1 MRISDWSSDVCS
13 SDLVV
18 REIGAIKGKAAV
30 FRFFGNSLDIVGL
43 ALRAPV
49 IGHGADFV
57 VGNKRAVNPGNLFPT
72 RHIKHVALA
81 QKLFR
86 ALFTQ
91 DGATVDFLRNIDA
104 DTRWPVGLDVAGSWE
119 ELRVGTQCVRS
130 CRSLWL
136 RYHKKNKK
144 HLIHST

>member
-13 SDLVV
+13 SDLVGAVV

-86 ALFTQ
+86 ALFAQ
-91 DGATVDFLRNIDA
+91 DGATVDLDRTS
-104 DTRWPVGLDVAGSWE
+104 TRLNS
-119 ELRVGTQCVRS
+119 S
-130 CRSLWL
+130 
-136 RYHKKNKK
+136 N
-144 HLIHST
+144 

>member
-13 SDLVV
+13 SDLVGAVV
-18 REIGAIKGKAAV
+18 REIGAIKGKAAG
-30 FRFFGNSLDIVGL
+30 FRFFGNSLYIVGL

-86 ALFTQ
+86 ALFAQ
-91 DGATVDFLRNIDA
+91 DGATVDF
-104 DTRWPVGLDVAGSWE
+104 
-119 ELRVGTQCVRS
+119 
-130 CRSLWL
+130 
-136 RYHKKNKK
+136 
-144 HLIHST
+144 